1 MCEGVFR
8 VTCVGHEP
16 STLIFSLYLASNTES
31 QLPSR
36 RPDSQ
41 LKLHRKGSD
50 GAVKKHRVNGG
61 GLLSTAT
68 PSSPVES
75 GSSSLPR
82 NLPKGIL
89 TSGTP
94 PTSHL
99 EQKAKELE
107 TSGSLGAPSPDSE
120 TTKPAASAG
129 NAKKSSSLK
138 KATSASSGLRM
149 PSGKSG
155 LTGLTRPAES
165 LASAPVKEGGES
177 EVADAHT
184 TSSATSKL
192 AGPMKKMTSASSLP
206 APVSG
211 SLLSKPRSSR
221 LAGPASTSKLL
232 SMKSHPQV
240 ASLSATMATGST
252 SSLDS
257 CNSDIIKVGMSEK
270 IDEEIAKVEAE
281 SDKSSDVNV
290 EQNLDTAPPS
300 RLPPTSLK
308 IDNNASPSKEADILS
323 PPAEFKIAD
332 KTPSLRDTR
341 RISPEGMSQEDSNN
355 RPTETPPKTPGDD
368 TQSPAKQ
375 DVVSSNI
382 SESVERNLKNERQ
395 SAGDSSSLV
404 IGQGGENLPS
414 TDDKIGVTPSSVSD
428 SKHEIMKIGNEIGS
442 RTEPK
447 SKGFSQP
454 ETGQPAMDSPL
465 LIQKSS
471 LDMKTSPEQS
481 GDDGTPRR
489 ASRDLDQKPHEHGKP
504 RARSLSPKTTHRVG
518 TVSIGHTYLPAHM
531 VPLTQTHDF
540 SRSASNDITGG
551 RDRKPLKSS
560 LRHSNSSAGVARN
573 SSSSS
578 LEGNPPGKGKVTISP
593 RSSQVSAAVVILL
606 FLVKGCVC
614 NLHCTNERMS
624 ATQVKCTYFTNIR
637 CSVQEQ

>member
-1 MCEGVFR
+1 MLCGVCEG
-8 VTCVGHEP
+8 CVELGHEP
-16 STLIFSLYLASNTES
+16 STLICPLYLVSNAES
-31 QLPSR
+31 QLPSK

-61 GLLSTAT
+61 GLSPAAT
-68 PSSPVES
+68 PSGPVES

-89 TSGTP
+89 TSGTA

-107 TSGSLGAPSPDSE
+107 TSGSLGASDSE
-120 TTKPAASAG
+120 TTKQAASAG
-129 NAKKSSSLK
+129 NPKKSSSLK

-165 LASAPVKEGGES
+165 LASALVKEGGEN
-177 EVADAHT
+177 ELADPHT
-184 TSSATSKL
+184 TSGGTSKL

-211 SLLSKPRSSR
+211 SLLSKPKSSR
-221 LAGPASTSKLL
+221 LAGPTSTSKLL
-232 SMKSHPQV
+232 SMKPHPQV
-240 ASLSATMATGST
+240 ASLSAAMTTGST

-257 CNSDIIKVGMSEK
+257 CNSDIIKPGVSEK
-270 IDEEIAKVEAE
+270 IDEVTKVASE

-290 EQNLDTAPPS
+290 EQDLDTTRSTS
-300 RLPPTSLK
+300 RLPPTSLT
-308 IDNNASPSKEADILS
+308 IDKNSSPSKEADILS

-332 KTPSLRDTR
+332 KIPSLRDTR

-395 SAGDSSSLV
+395 NVADSSSLV

-414 TDDKIGVTPSSVSD
+414 TDDKINVTPLSVSD
-428 SKHEIMKIGNEIGS
+428 SKHGNMKIGNEIGS

-471 LDMKTSPEQS
+471 SDMKTSPEQS

-489 ASRDLDQKPHEHGKP
+489 ASRDLDQKSYEHGKP

-531 VPLTQTHDF
+531 VPLTQPHDF
-540 SRSASNDITGG
+540 SRSASNDVAGG

-593 RSSQVSAAVVILL
+593 RSSQVRAAVTASL
-606 FLVKGCVC
+606 FLMKCV
-614 NLHCTNERMS
+614 
-624 ATQVKCTYFTNIR
+624 
-637 CSVQEQ
+637 